1 VTIADRTK
9 SDSGPALTALMPVKA
24 HHEGFLHEAVGS
36 LQSQTMPDWRLL
48 VIVEKS
54 DRAELERTLSR
65 HLADSR
71 VELIVNEGS
80 KLAGAFNT
88 GMRRAST
95 EFVAIL
101 LGDDL
106 WSPDS
111 VAVLSK
117 SIGAQPEVDFFH
129 SSRRIVD
136 EAGRPIS
143 SIHRSRPDVT
153 LEDFGAA
160 GSPVKHLLCWRR
172 EKGLEIGG
180 MDESLDSVGVDDL
193 DFPWS
198 MAEGGASFRAIPDCL
213 YIYRDHRECF
223 RLTTHLPRDHHKREI
238 TRILRKHGVDSS
250 TIASQIA
257 AAEERYLRQ
266 CLYRSRVDRWLQ
278 RMTRKDARSG
288 WRDSYR

>member
-1 VTIADRTK
+1 VIIADQTK
-9 SDSGPALTALMPVKA
+9 SDSGPTLTALMPVRA

-36 LQSQTMPDWRLL
+36 LQSQTMPNWRLL

-88 GMRRAST
+88 GMRRAWT

-106 WSPDS
+106 WSPDT

-153 LEDFGAA
+153 LEDFGAT

-198 MAEGGASFRAIPDCL
+198 MAEGGASFQAIPDCL

-238 TRILRKHGVDSS
+238 ARILRKHGVDNSA
-250 TIASQIA
+250 IVSQIA
-257 AAEERYLRQ
+257 EAEQAYLRQ
-266 CLYRSRVDRWLQ
+266 CLYRSRVDRWLK
-278 RMTRKDARSG
+278 RMIRRNARSG

>member
-1 VTIADRTK
+1 MIIADQTK
-9 SDSGPALTALMPVKA
+9 SDSGPTLTALMPVRA

-36 LQSQTMPDWRLL
+36 LQSQTMPNWRLL

-88 GMRRAST
+88 GMRRAWT

-106 WSPDS
+106 WSPDT

-153 LEDFGAA
+153 LEDFGAT

-198 MAEGGASFRAIPDCL
+198 MAEGGASFQAIPDCL

-238 TRILRKHGVDSS
+238 ARILRKHGVDNSA
-250 TIASQIA
+250 IVSQIA
-257 AAEERYLRQ
+257 EAEQAYLRQ
-266 CLYRSRVDRWLQ
+266 CLYRSRVDRWLK
-278 RMTRKDARSG
+278 RMIRRNARSG